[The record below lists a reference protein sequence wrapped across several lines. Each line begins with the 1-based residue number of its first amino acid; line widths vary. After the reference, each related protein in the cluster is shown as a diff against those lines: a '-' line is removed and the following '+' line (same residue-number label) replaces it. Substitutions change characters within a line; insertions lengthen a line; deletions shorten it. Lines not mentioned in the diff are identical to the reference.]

1 MFHTQTMTSHG
12 GRQIHC
18 THRTEGVC
26 ATKAG
31 NAKRACWDQI
41 SAQVGATERLIN
53 DADQVW
59 VFPSAQALFTAQ
71 RANYDAQPKD
81 PRLTTAIARA
91 RAAKAGSNA

>member
-1 MFHTQTMTSHG
+1 MFSTHAMTSNG

-18 THRTEGVC
+18 SHRAEGVC

-31 NAKRACWDQI
+31 NPRRACWDHVLSQI
-41 SAQVGATERLIN
+41 APSERTVN

-59 VFPSAQALFTAQ
+59 VFPSAQALFAAQ
-71 RANYDAQPKD
+71 RASYAATTKD
-81 PRLTTAIARA
+81 PRLVAAIART